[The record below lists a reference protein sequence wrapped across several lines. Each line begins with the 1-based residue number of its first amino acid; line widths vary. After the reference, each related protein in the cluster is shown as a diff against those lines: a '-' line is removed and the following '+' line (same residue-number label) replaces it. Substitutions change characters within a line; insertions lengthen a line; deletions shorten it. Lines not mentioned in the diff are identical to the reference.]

1 MALFQKSV
9 QKKFI
14 NALDKS
20 KVETAYQ
27 RLLTYFGNPIIQE
40 NIRLAKEEQFQ
51 EGFLNQLF
59 VEILGYRM
67 SPQPFFNLITEQKN
81 EKNSKK
87 ADGAI
92 LKNDKPIAVIELKSL
107 KTVDLQSIELQAF
120 SYKNNQSQC
129 VYVIT
134 SNFQKVRFYIENAI
148 DWEEFDLFN
157 LSKERFQLLYL
168 CLHAEHLLA
177 DLPLRV
183 KKDSVQKEEDITK
196 KLYNDYAGFKKAL
209 FKDILSKDKSLDKLV
224 LFKKTQKL
232 LDRFLFIF
240 FAEDKGLLPPNS
252 VKEIVNQWNT
262 LKDLDAYQPLYN
274 RFKQYF
280 GYLNH
285 GHQTPQYSIFAY
297 NGGLFAPDAFLDNL
311 TISDGLLYNYTQL
324 LSGYDFETDV
334 DTNILGHIF
343 EHSLNETDEIAASA
357 THTAVDKSKTKR
369 KKDGIFYTP
378 RYITKYIVENTVG
391 ALCQRKLDELGID
404 PNNIDI
410 HADKETKNAVCK
422 KIHRYRDWLL
432 SITILDPAC
441 GSGAFLN
448 QALTFLMEEHQRI
461 DAMFKSLY
469 DVPITLTDNVIQI
482 LENNIFGVDIN
493 EESVEIARLSL
504 WLRTA
509 KVGRK
514 LNDLS
519 RNVLCGNSL
528 ISDPDVAG
536 ASAFDWQKAFP
547 QVFEKGGFDVVI
559 GNPPYGASFTDNEK
573 NYLKQVY
580 EKVHIRT
587 PESYNYFVYKMYL
600 LTNPNAA
607 LGVII
612 PSSFLNQI
620 EFEKTRKVLI
630 ENSILTK
637 IISLGDAVFQDVATP
652 TCIIVADKAK
662 RCVNSLFSDLTKY
675 DRNKLMDIVENP
687 AIYQDAHSIAT
698 NQDCSFI
705 VKKNQDLLKKCYQ
718 FPTLKTIAEEVATG
732 VSSGFDKAYVFTKD
746 EIKNKKLEIDLLKK
760 MVIGGEINRY
770 SLEHFSEK
778 SLIYITSEDDI
789 KLYPNI
795 ENELIQ
801 HKETLLKRREA
812 ANGKI
817 EWYALN
823 WARRKKLFEEP
834 KILIRQTAN
843 RILATYDENKWYC
856 LKSGLIIQLSVE
868 NELNYKYLLCIL
880 NSKVMDFIYQD
891 LVNEGDR
898 VFPEVKPVQLFK
910 LPIPIVT
917 SSKQT
922 LLIDLADKMLSL
934 HAQLHEAQT
943 EFQQLL
949 LDNFTKITI
958 NRAIENWHQGDF
970 GAFKKVLEKQKI
982 EIPLKKQK
990 EWREMFETEKA
1001 AYLSLQT
1008 QIAQTETAIDTLV
1021 YALYDL
1027 TDEEIQIIENQ

>member
-14 NALDKS
+14 NALDKT
-20 KVETAYQ
+20 KVEAAYQ
-27 RLLTYFGNPIIQE
+27 RLLVHFGNPIIQE
-40 NIRLAKEEQFQ
+40 NIRLAKEEQYQ

-92 LKNDKPIAVIELKSL
+92 LKNEKAIAVIELKSL

-148 DWEEFDLFN
+148 DWEEFDLFH

-183 KKDSVQKEEDITK
+183 KKDSLEKEEDITK

-209 FKDILSKDKSLDKLV
+209 FKDILSKDKSLDKLL

-252 VKEIVNQWNT
+252 VKKIVNQWDT

-357 THTAVDKSKTKR
+357 TNATIDKSKTKR

-469 DVPITLTDNVIQI
+469 DVPISLTDNVIQI

-547 QVFEKGGFDVVI
+547 HVFEKGGFDVVI
-559 GNPPYGASFTDNEK
+559 GNPPYGAAIKSAEKEFFIK
-573 NYLKQVY
+573 NYQYQSYQLDTYMIFFEQSFKLMKMEGLLGFITPTTWLSALFASKIRELLVNSKVVKQI
-580 EKVHIRT
+580 VH
-587 PESYNYFVYKMYL
+587 YNYFVF
-600 LTNPNAA
+600 T
-607 LGVII
+607 
-612 PSSFLNQI
+612 
-620 EFEKTRKVLI
+620 
-630 ENSILTK
+630 
-637 IISLGDAVFQDVATP
+637 DATVETDIYIFRNATP
-652 TCIIVADKAK
+652 TPNCDITILFENTDITKNHTILVPQSEWIAKNAAPINVYQSPKMAEIINRVATIALGKIAKIVQGTKPYQVGKGNPPQTEAILSTKPYDSPKKLDDTFKPLLRGDLMHRYSTYWNQNYYISYGNWLAEPRYSAEFDRNEKLVIRQTGDSIISTFDNQQFIVRDNLYVLWIPNDVVPIFHIKYILSILNAKFTTWYYQNAMNPEKGKVLAQVKRGHLIEVPIPNIDKAK
-662 RCVNSLFSDLTKY
+662 QL
-675 DRNKLMDIVENP
+675 
-687 AIYQDAHSIAT
+687 
-698 NQDCSFI
+698 
-705 VKKNQDLLKKCYQ
+705 
-718 FPTLKTIAEEVATG
+718 
-732 VSSGFDKAYVFTKD
+732 VF
-746 EIKNKKLEIDLLKK
+746 
-760 MVIGGEINRY
+760 
-770 SLEHFSEK
+770 
-778 SLIYITSEDDI
+778 
-789 KLYPNI
+789 
-795 ENELIQ
+795 
-801 HKETLLKRREA
+801 
-812 ANGKI
+812 
-817 EWYALN
+817 
-823 WARRKKLFEEP
+823 
-834 KILIRQTAN
+834 
-843 RILATYDENKWYC
+843 
-856 LKSGLIIQLSVE
+856 
-868 NELNYKYLLCIL
+868 
-880 NSKVMDFIYQD
+880 
-891 LVNEGDR
+891 
-898 VFPEVKPVQLFK
+898 
-910 LPIPIVT
+910 
-917 SSKQT
+917 
-922 LLIDLADKMLSL
+922 IDLADKMLVLKS
-934 HAQLHEAQT
+934 QLQEIQT
-943 EFQQLL
+943 AFQQLL

-990 EWREMFETEKA
+990 EWRELFETEKT
-1001 AYLSLQT
+1001 AYHALQT
-1008 QIAQTETAIDTLV
+1008 QIATTETAIDKMV
-1021 YALYDL
+1021 YALYEL
-1027 TDEEIQIIENQ
+1027 TAEEIQIIENQ

>member
-14 NALDKS
+14 NALDKA
-20 KVETAYQ
+20 KVEAAYQ
-27 RLLTYFGNPIIQE
+27 RLLAHFGNPVIQQ
-40 NIRLAKEEQFQ
+40 NIRLAKEEQYQ

-168 CLHAEHLLA
+168 CLQAEHLLT

-196 KLYNDYAGFKKAL
+196 QLYNDYASFKKAL
-209 FKDILSKDKSLDKLV
+209 FKDILSKDKNLNPLI

-240 FAEDKGLLPPNS
+240 FAEDKGLLQPNTVRS
-252 VKEIVNQWNT
+252 IVNQWNT

-297 NGGLFAPDAFLDNL
+297 NGGLFSPDAFLDNL

-357 THTAVDKSKTKR
+357 TNATIDKSKTKR

-391 ALCQRKLDELGID
+391 ALCQRKLEELGID

-410 HADKETKNAVCK
+410 HADNETKNTVCK
-422 KIHRYRDWLL
+422 KIHLYRDWLL
-432 SITILDPAC
+432 NLSILDPAC

-469 DVPITLTDNVIQI
+469 EVPISLTDNVIQI

-519 RNVLCGNSL
+519 RKVLCGNSL

-536 ASAFDWQKAFP
+536 DFAFDWQKAFP

-559 GNPPYGASFTDNEK
+559 GNPPYVRQELLGDFKPYLSK
-573 NYLKQVY
+573 NYQVYASSSDLFAYFYERSIQILKQNGYLGFISNTFDKTTASQPLRTFLQQQTSWCVY
-580 EKVHIRT
+580 ADFTSTQVFEGAITYPIILIAQNHLNTNNNFSYIKIMPEAVDNPTHSVHLVQTIVQANMNAESWSFQSNTGNILIQKMLKHETIKQQFGKCYYGIKTGLNEAFILTDAEKAAILKSNPQSAELIKAFYEGKDLKKWST
-587 PESYNYFVYKMYL
+587 PKPTQQLILFPSKWTKQQFGAEITEVEALNSLKNNHKLLISKLLPFEELAKKRYDKGDFWWELRNCAYYNL
-600 LTNPNAA
+600 
-607 LGVII
+607 
-612 PSSFLNQI
+612 
-620 EFEKTRKVLI
+620 FEKSKIVFPNLQHTNKFAIDDKGCMINAPSVL
-630 ENSILTK
+630 L
-637 IISLGDAVFQDVATP
+637 P
-652 TCIIVADKAK
+652 TDDKA
-662 RCVNSLFSDLTKY
+662 
-675 DRNKLMDIVENP
+675 
-687 AIYQDAHSIAT
+687 
-698 NQDCSFI
+698 
-705 VKKNQDLLKKCYQ
+705 LL
-718 FPTLKTIAEEVATG
+718 AV
-732 VSSGFDKAYVFTKD
+732 
-746 EIKNKKLEIDLLKK
+746 
-760 MVIGGEINRY
+760 
-770 SLEHFSEK
+770 
-778 SLIYITSEDDI
+778 
-789 KLYPNI
+789 
-795 ENELIQ
+795 
-801 HKETLLKRREA
+801 
-812 ANGKI
+812 
-817 EWYALN
+817 
-823 WARRKKLFEEP
+823 
-834 KILIRQTAN
+834 
-843 RILATYDENKWYC
+843 
-856 LKSGLIIQLSVE
+856 
-868 NELNYKYLLCIL
+868 L
-880 NSKVMDFIYQD
+880 NSKVVWYFLNTICVVRSGGYI
-891 LVNEGDR
+891 
-898 VFPEVKPVQLFK
+898 EVKPQYFEQI
-910 LPIPIVT
+910 PIPSLT
-917 SSKQT
+917 DSNKT
-922 LLIDLADKMLSL
+922 MLSKL
-934 HAQLHEAQT
+934 SEQVIEMT
-943 EFQQLL
+943 IQQQAIHKDC
-949 LDNFTKITI
+949 LDLFLNNFIGLKI
-958 NRAIENWHQGDF
+958 NKAIENWHQGDF

-990 EWREMFETEKA
+990 EWRELFETEK
-1001 AYLSLQT
+1001 T
-1008 QIAQTETAIDTLV
+1008 
-1021 YALYDL
+1021 
-1027 TDEEIQIIENQ
+1027 